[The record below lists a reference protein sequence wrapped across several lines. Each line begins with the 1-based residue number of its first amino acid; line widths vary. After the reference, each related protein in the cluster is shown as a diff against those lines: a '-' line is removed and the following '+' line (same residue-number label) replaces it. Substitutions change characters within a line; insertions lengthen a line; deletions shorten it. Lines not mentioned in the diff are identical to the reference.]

1 MKKFLF
7 PILAVLLAVFF
18 VTACT
23 TPPVN
28 PNVAPE
34 LTVTIPELFSPDPDI
49 PNDKLS
55 ITIAVKHPA
64 PIKDWQ
70 IQVQPARRANQAGAT
85 GGARQPA
92 AERPQVA
99 EGQSPQGE
107 GQTGE
112 RRRRAPF
119 LEQKGE
125 KDPPKTWLWDGKGT
139 SGEMVQSAT
148 DYQFT
153 LTVND
158 IFDNAGTFEG
168 IISVDVL
175 VRREGDNLRMIV
187 PSIVFPPNS
196 ANFALLSDED
206 MRPNRR
212 VLRLISN
219 ALNKFADYQI
229 TVEGHANPTT
239 PPGTPAR
246 ATEENGTRT
255 VIGLVPLSND
265 RAKAVVD
272 YLVANHEVNQ
282 TRLSTIGIGG
292 ERTVSDWDD
301 DEENWKNRRVEF
313 ILKK

>member
-1 MKKFLF
+1 MKRIIF
-7 PILAVLLAVFF
+7 PIITVLLTVFF
-18 VTACT
+18 IMACK
-23 TPPVN
+23 TPPN
-28 PNVAPE
+28 PNSAPE
-34 LTVTIPELFSPDPDI
+34 LTVSIPELFSPDPDESDYKM
-49 PNDKLS
+49 P
-55 ITIAVKHPA
+55 ITISVNHPA
-64 PIKDWQ
+64 KIKDWQ
-70 IQVQPARRANQAGAT
+70 IQVQPARRANQAST
-85 GGARQPA
+85 RQPA
-92 AERPQVA
+92 AERPQAA
-99 EGQSPQGE
+99 EGQRQE

-119 LEQKGE
+119 FEQTGTGT
-125 KDPPKTWLWDGKGT
+125 PPKTWSFDGKGT

-158 IFDNAGTFEG
+158 IFDNTGTFEG

-175 VRREGDNLRMIV
+175 VRREGDILRIIV

-196 ANFALLSDED
+196 ANFALLSDDE

-212 VLRLISN
+212 VLRLIGN

-239 PPGTPAR
+239 PPGTAER
-246 ATEENGTRT
+246 TTEETGSRT

-272 YLVANHEVNQ
+272 YLVANHEVNK

-292 ERTVSDWDD
+292 ERTVADWDD
-301 DEENWKNRRVEF
+301 DDENWKNRRVEF

>member
-7 PILAVLLAVFF
+7 SIVSVLFAVLF
-18 VTACT
+18 VTACKSA
-23 TPPVN
+23 PPPEN
-28 PNVAPE
+28 PFTNPE
-34 LTVTIPELFSPDPDI
+34 LTVSIPELFSPDPDASDYKF
-49 PNDKLS
+49 PVT
-55 ITIAVKHPA
+55 ITVNHPV

-70 IQVQPARRANQAGAT
+70 IQVQPARRAQRSQSQAAT
-85 GGARQPA
+85 TGSQQ
-92 AERPQVA
+92 AERPQAA
-99 EGQSPQGE
+99 EG
-107 GQTGE
+107 TGE
-112 RRRRAPF
+112 RRQRAPF
-119 LEQKGE
+119 LQQEGKGA
-125 KDPPKTWLWDGKGT
+125 PPKTWLWDGKGT

-148 DYQFT
+148 DYQFA
-153 LTVND
+153 LAVND
-158 IFDNAGTFEG
+158 IFDNSATYEG

-175 VRREGDNLRMIV
+175 VRREGDILRMIV

-212 VLRLISN
+212 VLRLIAN

-239 PPGTPAR
+239 APGTAAR
-246 ATEENGTRT
+246 TAEEAGTRT

-272 YLVANHEVNQ
+272 YLVANHEVNR
-282 TRLSTIGIGG
+282 TKLSTIGIGG
-292 ERTVSDWDD
+292 ERTVAAWDD